1 MLSKKEIWM
10 TEQSIG
16 ELLEDEAEKQK
27 KTLLMANRMIDL
39 ARKEQ
44 RISEE
49 GLDSESESTGSATS
63 ATSATPLPDDLP

>member
-1 MLSKKEIWM
+1 MESCVQALKKEIWM
-10 TEQSIG
+10 SDQPIG

-27 KTLLMANRMIDL
+27 KMLLMATRMIDL

-49 GLDSESESTGSATS
+49 GLDSESGGMGSAPPS
-63 ATSATPLPDDLP
+63 PADLP

>member
-63 ATSATPLPDDLP
+63 ATPLPDDLP